1 MSTLLFEKKVIYYQL
16 TSFSEAT
23 EKCFFCLFQFV
34 QNCCSVVGVYLC
46 SITASSF
53 SYSIQIS

>member
-23 EKCFFCLFQFV
+23 EKFFFGSNL
-34 QNCCSVVGVYLC
+34 SKIAVVW
-46 SITASSF
+46 
-53 SYSIQIS
+53 